1 MLALA
6 LHFMRGTPYIY
17 QGEEIGM
24 TNNYFGSI
32 DLYQDVES
40 LNYTKILKEE
50 GKSGTEI
57 LKILGAKSRDNARS
71 PMQWNDQEFAGF
83 SDTKPW
89 IEINP
94 SYKTINVQASMKDP
108 HSIYAFY
115 KKLIQIRK
123 QNETIQN
130 GRYVPFC
137 KDHPFVYAYK
147 REGMDEEIYVLCNF
161 YGTKTNVE
169 LDLQELELLLS
180 NYPDR
185 IYENGV
191 FVLRP
196 YEAIAVKKSR

>member
-1 MLALA
+1 
-6 LHFMRGTPYIY
+6 
-17 QGEEIGM
+17 
-24 TNNYFGSI
+24 
-32 DLYQDVES
+32 
-40 LNYTKILKEE
+40 
-50 GKSGTEI
+50 
-57 LKILGAKSRDNARS
+57 
-71 PMQWNDQEFAGF
+71 MQWNDQEFAGF

-89 IEINP
+89 IEISPN
-94 SYKTINVQASMKDP
+94 YKTINVQASMKDP

-115 KKLIQIRK
+115 KKLIEIRK
-123 QNETIQN
+123 QNKTIQN
-130 GRYVPFC
+130 GRYVPLC
-137 KDHPFVYAYK
+137 KDHPSVYAYK

-169 LDLQELELLLS
+169 LDLQEPELLLS